1 MDMRSISQILLLTG
15 IFMWMLIACGKQSST
30 SPDDVT
36 SLFSSL
42 SPDYTGIEFVNQL
55 DYTEEYNTYTF
66 RNFYNGGGVGLGD
79 VNNDGLLDIFFSG
92 NLVENKLYLNKGNF
106 QFEDITEKAGI
117 AAPDVWTTGVSFV
130 DINGDGWLDIY
141 ICKSGKPGGEKR
153 YNELFIN
160 NGDLTFTEKA
170 EEYGLASVGLSIHAA
185 FFDYDKDG
193 DLDCY
198 LLNNSLRPVGGYDLI
213 KDQRNIPDPDGGNK
227 LFRNDNG
234 RFVNVS
240 KEAGIYTSAIGFGL
254 GVTIG
259 DINGDGWPDIYVSND
274 FFERDYLYVNQQ
286 NGTFKEDMASYIR
299 ELSLGSMGADMA
311 DVNND
316 GYPEIFVT
324 EMLPKDDARYKT
336 KPVFENWDK
345 HQLNVR
351 QGYGKQFPRNVFQLN
366 NGDGTFSEIGRF
378 AGVEATDWSW
388 GALILDMNNDGLKD
402 IFVANGIFKDLTD
415 QDYINYYSDP
425 TTVRALMQRE
435 RNVIT
440 HMIDSIP
447 SQPIA
452 NYAFINKGNLQFIN
466 QAKELGL
473 GTPGFSNGSAYG
485 DLDNDGDLD
494 LIVNNVNM
502 PPFVYRNNA
511 DSLLK
516 DRRFLVFDLQ
526 GSNMNTGA
534 IGSKVTVF
542 HQGNAYYQELNPMR
556 GFQSCVDPRLH
567 FGLGNITQVD
577 SVHVL
582 FPDGTAVVMTKV
594 PTNQFLTIE
603 QQNAVAGKVKPTL
616 NTTNSTIFKDISTE
630 LALQFKHQENDFS
643 DFDRYRLIFHM
654 LSSEGP
660 KIGKGDVNGDGL
672 EDFYIGGAKDQ
683 AGRLFVQTPA
693 GKFKST
699 NEALFEKDKISED
712 TDCTFFDA
720 DGDGDLDLYI
730 CSGGNEFTGSAVA
743 LADRLY
749 INDGKGNFS
758 KSPQIL
764 PTFNFESTSCVRAA
778 DFDGDN
784 DLDLFVGVRLRPF
797 LYGVPVNG
805 YLLQNDGKGNFT
817 NITAQAAPALQNIGM
832 ITDALWAD
840 YDGDGDPDLIVVGE
854 WMPIKVFRNDSGQ
867 LTEISATAGL
877 EKSNG
882 LWRSIAAGDFD
893 GDGDLDFVLGNQ
905 GLNSRIKASPEKP
918 ACMYINDFDGNGMAE
933 QVLCVYNGDKSYPLV
948 QRADLVAQ
956 MPGLKKKYLKSNNY
970 KEQTIEDIFTPE
982 QLQNAIRLDVFHME
996 SSLLLNNGD
1005 GTFQLQP
1012 LPWQAQ
1018 LAPTYGLLVQD
1029 FDGDG
1034 RKDILMGGNFYRA
1047 KPEVGI
1053 HDASYGLLLK
1063 GNEQGG
1069 FTPQMPK
1076 ESGFFVKG
1084 EIRDLVTLRSGGQR
1098 LVLVAKNNDALQ
1110 IFKYQDKR
1118 TVLKD

>member
-1 MDMRSISQILLLTG
+1 MRGFSQLLLLTG
-15 IFMWMLIACGKQSST
+15 ICLWLLIACGKQSGS
-30 SPDDVT
+30 SPDEIT
-36 SLFSSL
+36 MLFSSL
-42 SPDYTGIEFVNQL
+42 PADYTGIDFINQL

-79 VNNDGLLDIFFSG
+79 INNDGLIDVFFSG
-92 NLVENKLYLNKGNF
+92 NLVPNKLYLNKGNF
-106 QFEDITEKAGI
+106 QFEDITAKAGV
-117 AAPDVWTTGVSFV
+117 AAPGVWTTGVSFV

-141 ICKSGKPGGEKR
+141 LCKSGKPGGER
-153 YNELFIN
+153 RHNELFIN

-170 EEYGLASVGLSIHAA
+170 EEYGLASVGLSTHAA
-185 FFDYDKDG
+185 FFDFDKDG

-234 RFVNVS
+234 KFVDIS
-240 KEAGIYTSAIGFGL
+240 QEAGIYTSAIGFGL

-274 FFERDYLYVNQQ
+274 FFERDYLYINQQ

-316 GYPEIFVT
+316 GYPELFVT
-324 EMLPKDDARYKT
+324 EMLPEDDARYKT

-345 HQLNVR
+345 HQLNIR

-366 NGDGTFSEIGRF
+366 NGDATFSEIGRF

-415 QDYINYYSDP
+415 QDYINFYSDP
-425 TTVRALMQRE
+425 ATVRALMQRE
-435 RNVIT
+435 QNVIT
-440 HMIDSIP
+440 RMIDSIP
-447 SQPIA
+447 TQPIA
-452 NYAFINKGNLQFIN
+452 NYAFINKGNLKFNN
-466 QAKELGL
+466 QSEELGL

-494 LIVNNVNM
+494 LVVNNVNM

-516 DRRFLVFDLQ
+516 DRHFLVFDLK
-526 GSNMNTGA
+526 GEGKNTRA
-534 IGSKVTVF
+534 IGSKVIV
-542 HQGNAYYQELNPMR
+542 HNQGNTYYQELNPMR
-556 GFQSCVDPRLH
+556 GFESCVDPRLH
-567 FGLGNITQVD
+567 FGLGDAEQVD
-577 SVHVL
+577 SVTVI
-582 FPDGTAVVMTKV
+582 FPDDRFITLKNVT
-594 PTNQFLTIE
+594 TNQFLQVNQRDAQGRFNYKNKQKNPEIFT
-603 QQNAVAGKVKPTL
+603 KVPDNQL
-616 NTTNSTIFKDISTE
+616 PDFV
-630 LALQFKHQENDFS
+630 HQENSFS
-643 DFDRYRLIFHM
+643 DFDRDRLLFQM
-654 LSSEGP
+654 VSAEGP
-660 KIGKGDVNGDGL
+660 HIAKGDVNGDGR
-672 EDFYIGGAKDQ
+672 EDFYVCGAKDQ
-683 AGRLFVQTPA
+683 AGKLFIQQTN
-693 GKFKST
+693 GSFKSK
-699 NEALFEKDKISED
+699 NDAVFEQDEVSED
-712 TDCTFFDA
+712 TDALFFDA
-720 DGDGDLDLYI
+720 DGDGDLDLYVT
-730 CSGGNEFTGSAVA
+730 SGGSEFPSTSLA

-749 INDGKGNFS
+749 LNDGRGNFT
-758 KSPQIL
+758 KSPQVFPSGRL
-764 PTFNFESTSCVRAA
+764 ESTSCVRAA
-778 DFDGDN
+778 DFDGDG
-784 DLDLFVGVRLRPF
+784 DLDLFVGTRLRPF

-805 YLLQNDGKGNFT
+805 YILQNDGKGNFKNAT
-817 NITAQAAPALQNIGM
+817 TQVAPGLQEVGM

-840 YDGDGDPDLIVVGE
+840 YDGDNDPDLIVVGE
-854 WMPIKVFRNDSGQ
+854 WMPIKVFKNENGK
-867 LTEISATAGL
+867 LTDVSASAGL
-877 EKSNG
+877 DKTNG
-882 LWRSIAAGDFD
+882 FWRRIAAGDFD
-893 GDGDLDFVLGNQ
+893 GDGDLDFIIGNQ

-918 ACMYINDFDGNGMAE
+918 AHMYINDFDGNGTAE
-933 QVLCVYNGDKSYPLV
+933 QILCVYNGDKSYPLA
-948 QRADLVAQ
+948 QRADLVSQ
-956 MPGLKKKYLKSNNY
+956 MPGLKKKYLKSHNY

-982 QLQNAIRLDVFHME
+982 QLQNAIRLDVFYTE

-1005 GTFQLQP
+1005 GTFQLKP

-1018 LAPTYGLLVQD
+1018 LTPMYGLLVQD

-1034 RKDILMGGNFYRA
+1034 HADVLLGGNFYRA

-1053 HDASYGLLLK
+1053 HDASYGILLK
-1063 GNEQGG
+1063 GNGRG
-1069 FTPQMPK
+1069 DFTTQMPK

-1084 EIRDLVTLRSGGQR
+1084 EIRDLVALRSGGQR
-1098 LVLVAKNNDALQ
+1098 LVLVAKNNDVLQ
-1110 IFKYQDKR
+1110 VFKYQGRK